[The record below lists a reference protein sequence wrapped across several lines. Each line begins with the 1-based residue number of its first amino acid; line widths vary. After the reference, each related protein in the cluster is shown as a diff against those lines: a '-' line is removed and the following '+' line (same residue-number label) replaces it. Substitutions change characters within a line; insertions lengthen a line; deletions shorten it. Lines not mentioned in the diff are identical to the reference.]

1 MQAVH
6 TWIGR
11 VLKVQGPEK
20 WVSHWF
26 PALLVGLLSWLSFML
41 IGNTPV
47 LRAAGLAFVLVGMT
61 MALRRY
67 GAVLAVTGALALAFS
82 PAFWSQT
89 GGADSLNLGLTLL
102 VLGIAG
108 GVGLVLIRFSNQL
121 YLGVAAAFFIF
132 AVLFWSQLAQP
143 GSLRLTT
150 LSTAW
155 LMYVLVDVLHRTNP
169 RQDEA
174 PAVILPAR
182 HYFAL
187 LTLLAVG
194 VINDPLFVLI
204 APALVLGLFLS
215 RAALPW
221 WYWAALLALVLY
233 GSYGLAN
240 EYVNSTWWR
249 YPAAQAE
256 ALNLTLPYMMADGW
270 REASRWIYMIEL
282 VVQQFTVIGVGVSIL
297 GVSRLSR
304 WYAPLGVVTMVAY
317 ATYGV
322 FGLMYF
328 GRDSAVL
335 LLPLLMVQV
344 LWMTYAVHAVGQ
356 WLQGLSQNAALRWI
370 ASAVYMAL
378 PVFLLLRILGS
389 V

>member
-6 TWIGR
+6 AWIGR
-11 VLKVQGPEK
+11 VLKVKGPEK

-26 PALLVGLLSWLSFML
+26 PALLAGLVSWLSFML
-41 IGNTPV
+41 VGNTPV
-47 LRAAGLAFVLVGMT
+47 LRAAGLALVVVGMT

-67 GAVLAVTGALALAFS
+67 GAVLAVLGAFALAFS

-89 GGADSLNLGLTLL
+89 GGADSLDLPLTLL
-102 VLGIAG
+102 VLAIAG
-108 GVGLVLIRFSNQL
+108 AVGLVLVRFSNQL
-121 YLGVAAAFFIF
+121 YLGAAAAFGIF

-150 LSTAW
+150 LTTAW
-155 LMYVLVDVLHRTNP
+155 LIYVLVEVLHRTNP

-187 LTLLAVG
+187 LILLAVG
-194 VINDPLFVLI
+194 LINDPLFVLI

-215 RAALPW
+215 RAVLPW
-221 WYWAALLALVLY
+221 WYWVVLLALVLY
-233 GSYGLAN
+233 GSYGLTS
-240 EYVNSTWWR
+240 EYINSTWWR

-256 ALNLTLPYMMADGW
+256 AQNLTLPYMMADGW

-297 GVSRLSR
+297 GISRLSR
-304 WYAPLGVVTMVAY
+304 WYAPLGVVTLVAY

-344 LWMTYAVHAVGQ
+344 LWMTYAVHAMGQ
-356 WLQGLSQNAALRWI
+356 WLQGFSQQGGWRWL
-370 ASAVYMAL
+370 APAVYLIL
-378 PVFLLLRILGS
+378 PVFLFINILVS